1 MAQTKV
7 QLLQPDLGDVIDFD
21 ASTLFVD
28 GADNRIGIRN
38 TNPQYELDVTGTIN
52 ATNFRGNISVG
63 TIDDWIVHA
72 GDSNTKF
79 GFPAADTI
87 SFERGGAEALRITTA
102 NALLTAGVTAEP
114 LYPHYVTARKIQA
127 EIKGALD
134 VGQTR
139 HHGSLA
145 VNCTNSNSFIGLVR
159 SDNTQTD
166 GTDIGVIG
174 WTAFDGTDFHQAA
187 AIMVE
192 KGAGAGNDDQPG
204 HMIFKTNSGTTSAT
218 ERLRIASNGEI
229 GIGNVSNPDT
239 MLHILMSS
247 NTAYSATAGVRQGM
261 KIFNDSNVDNG
272 YASIELASTDGDDYY
287 GSTLLSSIATGTN
300 YSNDF
305 AIQTRHGGNYGERFR
320 IKSDGKISIG
330 DNTNLDSQ
338 LTVTQAQGDC
348 IRLRS
353 VVTNNAF
360 KYGIIKQEPYN
371 NNAVGLHIIAGKS
384 DSSYSEVAIGGGV
397 DSGYAATQIDFYT
410 GATTTT
416 ATGTKRARIN
426 LTGQLLLGPGSLATT
441 KATLAGSLDLSSG
454 GISLCIG
461 GDVNS
466 TGRTNSTDK
475 LNRITAPHYT
485 NAEEPVMMA
494 SAHNISGNNTVS
506 FGGGSSLCNAATQFK
521 FYTAA
526 NTTTTSGTERL
537 RIDSTGRLSLGE
549 ADFTASN
556 DVHIKRANAGGD
568 VALRITNN
576 TNQNSGSTASIYFT
590 TSPTQDFNTGYI
602 KAVRDGGTLNFG
614 YATNS
619 PTVEMKVSTGQVGF
633 NQTPDADGGLV
644 QIRYNEVYTSGTTN
658 LLTSASKAAL
668 RIRTSSDSS
677 KSLYFGGI
685 DESATPYLQVGN
697 RGSGGATA
705 TYPLILQ
712 PYGNTVAI
720 GGGGTIPSGNEKGLL
735 DIYHTAPDSINS
747 PHIRLWG
754 PANQDARIEFGSAV
768 NVGEGGYIM
777 YNDND
782 EGLYIGSRMATYSE
796 VNICTGMNDGSPTSN
811 IRLRVDSVGRVTK
824 PNTVAFHAIHDGNQS
839 LSSGDTITTWN
850 LTNTLRCHAQG
861 GATISSGGVFT
872 APVTGVYVFHAQFL
886 LSSVNGTGAIHIF
899 WKKNNSTFTYFNS
912 RTDGDTDFGYGNY
925 LPVCGQTTMHLD
937 ANEDCRIGISFT
949 GSGCGIYGTDGNWG
963 FWDGYLLG

>member
-79 GFPAADTI
+79 GFPANDVI
-87 SFERGGAEALRITTA
+87 SFERAGGEALRITTA
-102 NALLTAGVTAEP
+102 NAILTAGVTAEP

-305 AIQTRHGGNYGERFR
+305 AIQTRHGGNYGERYR

-360 KYGIIKQEPYN
+360 KYGIIKQEP
-371 NNAVGLHIIAGKS
+371 
-384 DSSYSEVAIGGGV
+384 
-397 DSGYAATQIDFYT
+397 
-410 GATTTT
+410 
-416 ATGTKRARIN
+416 
-426 LTGQLLLGPGSLATT
+426 
-441 KATLAGSLDLSSG
+441 
-454 GISLCIG
+454 
-461 GDVNS
+461 
-466 TGRTNSTDK
+466 
-475 LNRITAPHYT
+475 
-485 NAEEPVMMA
+485 
-494 SAHNISGNNTVS
+494 
-506 FGGGSSLCNAATQFK
+506 
-521 FYTAA
+521 
-526 NTTTTSGTERL
+526 
-537 RIDSTGRLSLGE
+537 
-549 ADFTASN
+549 
-556 DVHIKRANAGGD
+556 
-568 VALRITNN
+568 
-576 TNQNSGSTASIYFT
+576 
-590 TSPTQDFNTGYI
+590 
-602 KAVRDGGTLNFG
+602 
-614 YATNS
+614 
-619 PTVEMKVSTGQVGF
+619 
-633 NQTPDADGGLV
+633 
-644 QIRYNEVYTSGTTN
+644 
-658 LLTSASKAAL
+658 
-668 RIRTSSDSS
+668 
-677 KSLYFGGI
+677 
-685 DESATPYLQVGN
+685 
-697 RGSGGATA
+697 
-705 TYPLILQ
+705 
-712 PYGNTVAI
+712 
-720 GGGGTIPSGNEKGLL
+720 
-735 DIYHTAPDSINS
+735 
-747 PHIRLWG
+747 
-754 PANQDARIEFGSAV
+754 
-768 NVGEGGYIM
+768 
-777 YNDND
+777 
-782 EGLYIGSRMATYSE
+782 
-796 VNICTGMNDGSPTSN
+796 
-811 IRLRVDSVGRVTK
+811 
-824 PNTVAFHAIHDGNQS
+824 
-839 LSSGDTITTWN
+839 
-850 LTNTLRCHAQG
+850 
-861 GATISSGGVFT
+861 
-872 APVTGVYVFHAQFL
+872 
-886 LSSVNGTGAIHIF
+886 
-899 WKKNNSTFTYFNS
+899 
-912 RTDGDTDFGYGNY
+912 
-925 LPVCGQTTMHLD
+925 
-937 ANEDCRIGISFT
+937 
-949 GSGCGIYGTDGNWG
+949 
-963 FWDGYLLG
+963 